1 MYESQR
7 SGVNCG
13 GFWLGLIVA
22 LVAVGISLGSMNGAS
37 QGGGVYV
44 VFWGA
49 ALWGGWKALKSLG
62 GG

>member
-1 MYESQR
+1 M
-7 SGVNCG
+7 V
-13 GFWLGLIVA
+13 
-22 LVAVGISLGSMNGAS
+22 LVAEAMSLGSINSAS